1 MKRIALIQILLFFL
15 AVVLLGGSWHLQ
27 QQNEAEYTV
36 HEFQIL
42 SRQFSIRLHEFLK
55 TRISIIEQ
63 LAGSMHAGIVEPENF
78 EERASN
84 LYRSFPGF
92 EAINHVTENGV
103 IDVVVPLENNRPALN
118 FDLMKTTHFSL
129 IFQEVMR
136 SGQTV
141 VSVPMELFSGEPGV
155 AALVP
160 VRGDHGPVAVV
171 AGVFDVR
178 KVMDV
183 CFSRRERM
191 TYRFR
196 IIDTETKE
204 RLYPAKAVSGESGG
218 NGHFE
223 VVSLAVGSRA
233 WEMKVFKTV
242 DSANALVFGFLVWL
256 AIILLAG
263 SVSYFA
269 GRFLRNNRELR
280 LNEARFRILLDAIPD
295 AFILLEP
302 GGHVVDYHAPR
313 GWPCCDGAS
322 EGASELADMFAS
334 TMPVDSMGQVKSFI
348 QSCFEKQE
356 IQSLETRFSGP
367 AGELDVEMRLVPYG
381 EDLAL
386 LMIRNISRQKQA
398 EKRLKDSRERYQ
410 TIFEESQ
417 DPIFITT
424 SGGRFVEMNR
434 AGLSFFGAKT
444 LDQLK
449 SVLAEEI
456 YADKTDQV
464 KLLKDLRENGFV
476 RNRHLTLTQLD
487 GTKREAMISV
497 RLLGAESGD
506 DGILVGTLHDLTEL
520 SGLQEQLLQAQ
531 KMESIGRLAGGVA
544 HDFNNILS
552 GVMGYASLMKTKM
565 PPTHPFYEYVETIER
580 GAVRASEL
588 TSRLLGFARQGQF
601 ARIRLDV
608 NKIAADTAK
617 LLQSTIKKT
626 IEVHLDLQD
635 GIPAVSGDPSQ
646 IHQVAMNLCVNAR
659 DAMPDGGKLMLASG
673 SRYIGN
679 PPGTADK
686 PFQAGTYV
694 FIRIEDTGSGM
705 SPETR
710 QKIFEPFFT
719 TKADKGTGLG
729 LAMVYGVVQNH
740 GGFIDVKSELGIGST
755 FTIYL
760 PVSTKEDKKEDVIV
774 EENNTYRAETGCI
787 LFVDDEAD
795 NRSLAKEILGVHGI
809 EVITAADGLEGLEL
823 YRKHQDRIDGVV
835 LDMIMPKMD
844 GKEVFLELK
853 EMDDSVNVMLISG
866 YSNDGEIK
874 KLTEENNLL
883 FLRKPFKIDEMVRNV
898 QLLINRG
905 RQ

>member
-1 MKRIALIQILLFFL
+1 
-15 AVVLLGGSWHLQ
+15 
-27 QQNEAEYTV
+27 
-36 HEFQIL
+36 
-42 SRQFSIRLHEFLK
+42 
-55 TRISIIEQ
+55 
-63 LAGSMHAGIVEPENF
+63 
-78 EERASN
+78 
-84 LYRSFPGF
+84 
-92 EAINHVTENGV
+92 
-103 IDVVVPLENNRPALN
+103 
-118 FDLMKTTHFSL
+118 
-129 IFQEVMR
+129 
-136 SGQTV
+136 
-141 VSVPMELFSGEPGV
+141 
-155 AALVP
+155 
-160 VRGDHGPVAVV
+160 
-171 AGVFDVR
+171 
-178 KVMDV
+178 
-183 CFSRRERM
+183 
-191 TYRFR
+191 
-196 IIDTETKE
+196 
-204 RLYPAKAVSGESGG
+204 
-218 NGHFE
+218 
-223 VVSLAVGSRA
+223 
-233 WEMKVFKTV
+233 
-242 DSANALVFGFLVWL
+242 
-256 AIILLAG
+256 
-263 SVSYFA
+263 
-269 GRFLRNNRELR
+269 
-280 LNEARFRILLDAIPD
+280 
-295 AFILLEP
+295 
-302 GGHVVDYHAPR
+302 
-313 GWPCCDGAS
+313 
-322 EGASELADMFAS
+322 
-334 TMPVDSMGQVKSFI
+334 
-348 QSCFEKQE
+348 
-356 IQSLETRFSGP
+356 
-367 AGELDVEMRLVPYG
+367 
-381 EDLAL
+381 
-386 LMIRNISRQKQA
+386 
-398 EKRLKDSRERYQ
+398 
-410 TIFEESQ
+410 
-417 DPIFITT
+417 
-424 SGGRFVEMNR
+424 MNK
-434 AGLSFFGAKT
+434 AGLIFFGAET
-444 LDQLK
+444 VGQLK

-456 YADKTDQV
+456 YADKTELV

-476 RNRHLTLTQLD
+476 RNRRLALTQLD

-588 TSRLLGFARQGQF
+588 TARLLGFARQGQF
-601 ARIRLDV
+601 ARIRLDI
-608 NKIAADTAK
+608 NKIATDTAK

-646 IHQVAMNLCVNAR
+646 IHQVVMNLCVNAR
-659 DAMPDGGKLMLASG
+659 DAMPDGGKLMLAIG

-686 PFQAGTYV
+686 PLQADTYV

-740 GGFIDVKSELGIGST
+740 GGFIDVKSELGIGSI

-760 PVSTKEDKKEDVIV
+760 PVSTKEDKKEDVVV
-774 EENNTYRAETGCI
+774 EENNAYRTETGCI

-823 YRKHQDRIDGVV
+823 YRKHQERIDGVV

-898 QLLINRG
+898 QQLINRG
-905 RQ
+905 KQ